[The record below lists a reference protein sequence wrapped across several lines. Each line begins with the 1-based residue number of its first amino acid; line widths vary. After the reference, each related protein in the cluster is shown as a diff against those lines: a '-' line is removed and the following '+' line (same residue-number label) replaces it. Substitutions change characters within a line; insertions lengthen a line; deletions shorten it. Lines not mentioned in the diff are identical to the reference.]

1 MTPQVNDD
9 IRRRRPSRW
18 RWLPSLALGLLLFV
32 YVLLD
37 LLPRFVGGLLGRDE
51 DRPGGW
57 SGIEGE
63 SMEIVWDPGEER
75 DEEQQEDPE
84 ESPEETPPPDAE
96 DLLAEDLGEESEAAP
111 AKPVDR
117 GGERPAPGE
126 PEPAPKP
133 STGSPG
139 SGPERGEGRRSPRIL
154 SQAWVRQDLLA
165 ELDRSGSYR
174 FRLRVEADG
183 RVSRWE
189 LLSGFD
195 CEPCLA
201 EAERIIR
208 SLRFAPGT
216 LKGKAVA
223 CWVPYQIEFQGG
235 RDR

>member
-1 MTPQVNDD
+1 MRK
-9 IRRRRPSRW
+9 ISSRRIWARKAKR
-18 RWLPSLALGLLLFV
+18 
-32 YVLLD
+32 
-37 LLPRFVGGLLGRDE
+37 LPRNRSIVAARGQ
-51 DRPGGW
+51 RPAN
-57 SGIEGE
+57 
-63 SMEIVWDPGEER
+63 R
-75 DEEQQEDPE
+75 
-84 ESPEETPPPDAE
+84 SPRRNRAR
-96 DLLAEDLGEESEAAP
+96 AARAAAP
-111 AKPVDR
+111 NA
-117 GGERPAPGE
+117 ERAG
-126 PEPAPKP
+126 A
-133 STGSPG
+133 
-139 SGPERGEGRRSPRIL
+139 PRIL